1 MKLSIVTT
9 SFQSSST
16 ICTFVER
23 VHTAANQLGISYE
36 LIIVEDGS
44 TDDSKDK
51 ILQLLP
57 RYKNTKLIEL
67 SRNFGHHQAILV
79 GLEQARGKHVFLI
92 DSDLEEDPELV
103 TLFYSEILDS
113 KVDVVYGINNKI
125 GAGKPDQVLSKMFWR
140 LFRKYTKLKIPIGI
154 CTVRMMNQKYVNSLL
169 LHKEVN
175 VFLAGL
181 WEVTGFTQKPIE
193 VTKLYKGTT
202 NYTYGKRLDLALT
215 SLISFSGR
223 PLRLIAVF
231 GATIALL
238 ASLVL
243 FILTIRH
250 FIVDDTSQGWLS
262 LMTVIILVGG
272 IQILSIGMVAIY
284 VASILDEVKARPR
297 AIIANIWPEEE

>member
-1 MKLSIVTT
+1 MKLSIITT

-16 ICTFVER
+16 IVTFVER
-23 VHTAANQLGISYE
+23 VHAAAKQLGISHE

-44 TDDSKDK
+44 TDDSKNK
-51 ILQLLP
+51 IIHLLP
-57 RYKNTKLIEL
+57 TYKNMKLIEL

-79 GLEQARGKHVFLI
+79 GLEQARGEYVFLI

-113 KVDVVYGINNKI
+113 NVDVVYGISNKKS
-125 GAGKPDQVLSKMFWR
+125 AGKLYQILSKTFWR
-140 LFRKYTKLKIPIGI
+140 WFRKYTGLKIPKGI
-154 CTVRMMNQKYVNSLL
+154 CTVRLMNRKYVNSLL

-175 VFLAGL
+175 IFLAGL
-181 WEVTGFTQKPIE
+181 WEVTGFTQKPVE
-193 VTKLYKGTT
+193 VTKVYKGTT

-231 GATIALL
+231 GAIVVLL
-238 ASLVL
+238 ASLMLFVL
-243 FILTIRH
+243 AIRY
-250 FIVDDTSQGWLS
+250 FIVDGAPQGWLS

-272 IQILSIGMVAIY
+272 IQILSIGILAVY
-284 VASILDEVKARPR
+284 LASILEEVKARPR
-297 AIIANIWPEEE
+297 AIIANIWPAEK